1 MTDVVAAMAVEI
13 SANTD
18 NAREKLR
25 ELETLGDRFALRV
38 GRAFERAAFEGQSL
52 QDTLRNLALDLSRLA
67 FRAAFSPI
75 QDAVS
80 GLFTNV
86 LGTTGFADGG
96 VISRAMPVPFANGGV
111 ISAPIT
117 FPMRGGRMGLAGE
130 AGPEAI
136 LPLTRGAN
144 GKLGVRYEGT
154 GAQPAQVTIN
164 ITTPDVAGFRRSEG
178 QIAAMLSRAVARG
191 QRNL

>member
-38 GRAFERAAFEGQSL
+38 GRAFESAAFEGRSL

-75 QDAVS
+75 QSAVS
-80 GLFTNV
+80 GLFTSV
-86 LGTTGFADGG
+86 LGATGFAHGG
-96 VISRAMPVPFANGGV
+96 VITPAMPVPFASGGV
-111 ISAPIT
+111 ISAPVT
-117 FPMRGGRMGLAGE
+117 FPMTGGRMGLAGE

-136 LPLTRGAN
+136 LPLVRGSD
-144 GKLGVRYEGT
+144 GKLGVRHDDAGVHI
-154 GAQPAQVTIN
+154 PVTIN
-164 ITTPDVAGFRRSEG
+164 ITTPDLASFRRSEG